1 MRIIRG
7 EFAGKSFTSPKS
19 DLTRPT
25 SDKVRQAIFNILE
38 HNHRMPDLRGSTI
51 LDVFAGSG
59 GLGFEAL
66 SRGAT
71 HVTFVDNQRA
81 AILNVYN
88 TIAQF
93 GVKNRTE
100 VIATDALK
108 TPPATHPVDYVFC
121 DPPYGKNL
129 VSLSLDHL
137 YHQKWLTIG
146 TTIIAEMHK
155 QDDVSLP
162 FATDVL
168 HEKRYGDTKVLFIKL
183 VS

>member
-1 MRIIRG
+1 MRVIRG
-7 EFAGKSFTSPKS
+7 EFAGKSFVSPKS

-38 HNHRMPDLRGSTI
+38 HNSDMSDLRGAKV

-66 SRGAT
+66 SRGAS

-81 AILNVYN
+81 AVLNLYN
-88 TIAQF
+88 TIANW
-93 GVKNRTE
+93 GIKHRTE
-100 VIATDALK
+100 VLAVDALK
-108 TPPATHPVDYVFC
+108 TPVSSAAVDVVFC

-129 VSLSLDHL
+129 VNLCLEHL
-137 YHQKWLTIG
+137 HQNKWLAPG

-155 QDDVSLP
+155 HDDVSLS
-162 FATDVL
+162 FASEL
-168 HEKRYGDTKVLFIKL
+168 INEKRYGDTKVLFLRIL
-183 VS
+183 